1 MTTQAQEAVRT
12 KERFESVESRWPP
25 VIALLLILGLLV
37 LLPGRFR
44 IAPPWVPVVSV
55 VGTIIPMLAFMV
67 TRTQVWRRIEKIV
80 TLTFVGL
87 TAILLLMSL
96 YELIAS
102 IIGRAGEITG
112 LSLLASAIAIWVGN
126 VVMFGLIYWM
136 LDGGGP
142 EARAAGA
149 DSEWYFPQQQ
159 IPERFVG
166 WRPLFFDYLYLAYET
181 STAFSSTDDGPLTRQ
196 AKFLMMSQSAISLIT
211 LVIVAAR
218 AINVLK

>member
-1 MTTQAQEAVRT
+1 VTTQVQETVRA

-25 VIALLLILGLLV
+25 IIALLVVLGLLV

-44 IAPPWVPVVSV
+44 AAPPWVPYVTVF
-55 VGTIIPMLAFMV
+55 GTIIPMLAFMV
-67 TRTQVWRRIEKIV
+67 TRAQLWRRIERIV
-80 TLTFVGL
+80 TLAFIVL
-87 TAILLLMSL
+87 TSALLLISL
-96 YELIAS
+96 YGLIAS
-102 IIGRAGEITG
+102 IIGKAGEISG

-126 VVMFGLIYWM
+126 VVMFSLIYWI

-159 IPERFVG
+159 IPERFDG

-181 STAFSSTDDGPLTRQ
+181 STAFSSTDDGPLTRR
-196 AKFLMMSQSAISLIT
+196 AKFLMMSQSGISLIT